1 MAKHDNILIGRLVK
15 QQRGFRHQRVEP
27 AARLVNRLRDK
38 LCRKLLLEQFLIF
51 KRIVM
56 LCKRHG
62 AGVKPAVNNLWN
74 PAHLLAA
81 VRAFKSH
88 LINIRSVQLDFYR
101 VGIPASV
108 RKLLPAADALLM
120 AALALPHIERRSPV
134 TIPRDAPVLNVLKP
148 VAKTP
153 FSDRLWNPVD
163 CVVVAHQV
171 LFYRCHLDKP

>member
-81 VRAFKSH
+81 VRAFESH

-108 RKLLPAADALLM
+108 RNALLM

-134 TIPRDAPVLNVLKP
+134 TVPRDAPVLNILKP

-153 FSDRLWNPVD
+153 LSDGLWNPVD